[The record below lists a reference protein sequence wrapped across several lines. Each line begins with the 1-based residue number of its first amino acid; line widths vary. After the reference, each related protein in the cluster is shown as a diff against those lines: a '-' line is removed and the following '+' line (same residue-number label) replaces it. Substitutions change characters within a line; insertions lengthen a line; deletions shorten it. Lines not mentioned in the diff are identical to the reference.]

1 MEVILRAD
9 VKNLGYKN
17 DIVTVKNGYGL
28 NFLIPQGMGSLAT
41 ESAKKVLA
49 ENLRQSAHKEV
60 KVRATAEALA
70 IQLAGIA
77 VKVGAKAGENGKIFG
92 SVTSIQIADALK
104 KLGHDIDRKNLTIEG
119 DGIKSLGNYEATARL
134 HKDITATIK
143 FEVISE

>member
-1 MEVILRAD
+1 MEIILRAD

-41 ESAKKVLA
+41 DSAKKVHA
-49 ENLRQSAHKEV
+49 ENLKQSAHKEV

-70 IQLAGIA
+70 AQLATVS

-92 SVTSIQIADALK
+92 AVTAIQIADALK

-119 DGIKSLGNYEATARL
+119 DSIKALGEYVATARL
-134 HKDITATIK
+134 HKDITASIK
-143 FEVISE
+143 FEVVAE